1 MALYGEPI
9 EADLKELK
17 KGRGR
22 PKKDDTPVVS
32 QNGINTVIADM
43 AKIAYLMQL
52 EYERVISSNAQQ
64 EVFIQ
69 QLHQETARLTAI
81 NAHQEVKSQHTAT
94 ELKEAKG
101 RLEVLEQK
109 NRNLLE
115 QVQELR
121 QLKPAAKKLDMPG
134 GVGVQDFN
142 DFGAGDLSEDYDN
155 GSSSH
160 DPFLV

>member
-1 MALYGEPI
+1 M
-9 EADLKELK
+9 
-17 KGRGR
+17 
-22 PKKDDTPVVS
+22 
-32 QNGINTVIADM
+32 
-43 AKIAYLMQL
+43 
-52 EYERVISSNAQQ
+52 
-64 EVFIQ
+64 
-69 QLHQETARLTAI
+69 
-81 NAHQEVKSQHTAT
+81 KSQHTAT

-121 QLKPAAKKLDMPG
+121 QLKPAAKKELDMPG